1 VATPTTFPGDVVVPG
16 DLRLTGNVTPLKNK
30 SAVLANESK
39 EKVIPFSSLRVWDD
53 NDAVLPE
60 TPATDDLGLVGGTF
74 ATNSPSV
81 QTVDFGGTNTTAYAR
96 TQVEV
101 PQDYVAGQSFKLRF
115 HGGMHTTVADTTCT
129 LDISAYKS
137 DEERGVSADLASAA
151 VANNI
156 KSLSYA
162 DVDFTITATSLN
174 PGDILDVRISING
187 VDAGDAGADI
197 RGVIGAIKMVYD
209 GR

>member
-1 VATPTTFPGDVVVPG
+1 MANPTTFPGDVVCVG

-30 SAVLANESK
+30 SALLANEGK
-39 EKVIPFSSLRVWDD
+39 EKVVPSSSLRIWDN
-53 NDAVLPE
+53 NDALLPE
-60 TPATDDLGLVGGTF
+60 TPANDDLGLVGGTF

-81 QTVDFGGTNTTAYAR
+81 QTVDFGGTSTTAYAR

-129 LDISAYKS
+129 LDIAAYKN
-137 DEERGVSADLASAA
+137 DEERGISADLASAA

-156 KSLSYA
+156 KSLSYV
-162 DVDFTITATSLN
+162 DVDFTITATALN

-187 VDAGDAGADI
+187 VDSADSGANI
-197 RGVIGAIKMVYD
+197 RGVIGAIKVVYD

>member
-1 VATPTTFPGDVVVPG
+1 MANPTTFPGDVVCSG
-16 DLRLTGNVTPLKNK
+16 DLRLTGSVTPLKNK
-30 SAVLANESK
+30 SAILANESK
-39 EKVIPFSSLRVWDD
+39 EQVVPFSSLRVWD
-53 NDAVLPE
+53 AFGTLLPA

-81 QTVDFGGTNTTAYAR
+81 QTVDFGGTSTTAYAR
-96 TQVEV
+96 FLAEI

-129 LDISAYKS
+129 LDIAAYRS
-137 DEERGVSADLASAA
+137 DEERGISADLASAA

-156 KSLSYA
+156 MSLSYV
-162 DVDFTITATSLN
+162 DVDFTITATTLN
-174 PGDILDVRISING
+174 PGDILDVRMSING
-187 VDAGDAGADI
+187 VDSGDLGVDI
-197 RGVIGAIKMVYD
+197 RGVVGSIKMVYD

>member
-1 VATPTTFPGDVVVPG
+1 MANPATFPGDVVCPG
-16 DLRLTGNVTPLKNK
+16 NLRLTGSVTPLKNK
-30 SAVLANESK
+30 SAVLANE
-39 EKVIPFSSLRVWDD
+39 EHEQVIPFSSLRVWDD
-53 NDAVLPE
+53 NDALLPE
-60 TPATDDLGLVGGTF
+60 TPAAEDLGLVGGTF
-74 ATNSPSV
+74 GTNSPSV
-81 QTVDFGGTNTTAYAR
+81 QTVDFGGTSTTAYAR
-96 TQVEV
+96 FQAEV
-101 PQDYVAGQSFKLRF
+101 PPDYVAGQSFKLRF

-129 LDISAYKS
+129 LDIEAYKS
-137 DEERGVSADLASAA
+137 DEERGIGSDLASAA

-174 PGDILDVRISING
+174 PGDILDVRMSING